1 MGRSRYLRRAGT
13 AGDEAEFVALSDG
26 RVLVD
31 AGPDGFDPEPLA
43 AALEGAIERPYR
55 ALAMRRPEMWAVGAS
70 VIETA
75 RLDPDPRGDDLELT
89 WDGSTLA
96 LVADGCLRIR
106 PTQLLSSGSLP
117 RASAARTQLTLDG
130 STATS
135 GRFSSCRFRC
145 LIGNS
150 RGPDDGHD
158 AAPDR
163 HPRASHRLQ
172 ACTTR
177 E

>member
-1 MGRSRYLRRAGT
+1 MHPLDPGSHWLEAGITGLPRQKEWDAVATSDAPGT

-96 LVADGCLRIR
+96 LVADGMPADPSNAAALER
-106 PTQLLSSGSLP
+106 LA
-117 RASAARTQLTLDG
+117 ASRERGAYAAHAGRLDG
-130 STATS
+130 D
-135 GRFSSCRFRC
+135 
-145 LIGNS
+145 LWEILVL
-150 RGPDDGHD
+150 P
-158 AAPDR
+158 
-163 HPRASHRLQ
+163 L
-172 ACTTR
+172 
-177 E
+177 